1 VRREPRAAML
11 YSAQAA
17 LSRHSPAS
25 GARNRTG
32 SGAPGA
38 GDCTGPPQLH
48 EASEQDEADL
58 VGRHVPAAPVVEVVL
73 QMPIADAE
81 LELVEHLL
89 LVEDVE
95 RVEHVEVEPLG
106 ENERVLQRE
115 RA

>member
-1 VRREPRAAML
+1 
-11 YSAQAA
+11 
-17 LSRHSPAS
+17 
-25 GARNRTG
+25 
-32 SGAPGA
+32 
-38 GDCTGPPQLH
+38 
-48 EASEQDEADL
+48 
-58 VGRHVPAAPVVEVVL
+58 
-73 QMPIADAE
+73 MPIADAE